1 MLSFFLFL
9 KWLLFLDLL
18 IFIIQ
23 FSFIS
28 VPTLVL
34 PKPGGEGGN
43 SSCPATVSNSTKNT
57 GNHIVDFMTGQVSS
71 SSAFGIG
78 GFLGFINYLLLQYL
92 SSIFWY
98 TGFLCGN
105 TG

>member
-28 VPTLVL
+28 LPTRILDDG
-34 PKPGGEGGN
+34 KRN

-71 SSAFGIG
+71 SSAFAEAFAIG
-78 GFLGFINYLLLQYL
+78 GLQL
-92 SSIFWY
+92 AAILVDIAKHVHDSARI
-98 TGFLCGN
+98 
-105 TG
+105 